1 MQVILD
7 GVTITQALGALSAK
21 GIEIE
26 HVRSAQNRLETLF
39 LRLTSKVD

>member
-1 MQVILD
+1 LD
-7 GVTITQALGALSAK
+7 GMSISQALGELSSK

-39 LRLTSKVD
+39 LHLTSKEK